1 MKGLRQMMQTFFYHE
16 TFIFR
21 LFLTVRYFGFRF

>member
-1 MKGLRQMMQTFFYHE
+1 MKGLRQMMQTFFYQE

-21 LFLTVRYFGFRF
+21 LCLTVRFVGNCF